1 MQQSCSKRAQK
12 EAETTKTFVK
22 PNKLDEK
29 KPTTL
34 FETRR
39 SKDIYIYPDYL
50 HQEPEYLVRILAA

>member
-12 EAETTKTFVK
+12 EAETAKTFVK

-34 FETRR
+34 FETSR
-39 SKDIYIYPDYL
+39 SKDIYIQIIYTKNL
-50 HQEPEYLVRILAA
+50 NTSTSG